1 MVAIYI
7 DDSLV
12 YYTLFEDEALL
23 ALDVKLTL
31 DIEDSGSLSFV
42 LPPGNAQYDAIRKM
56 KSIVTVYQ
64 DDVMLFR
71 GRVTECE
78 RDFYNQKSV
87 YCEGDRSFL
96 NDSLWE
102 EQTVT
107 GKVLNFFRSLID
119 NHNAQVDEEKRF
131 TVGVVTAVDADTPIE
146 GFQRIETRRHWDTAT
161 ILDDRLLS
169 VYGGYIRTR
178 TEGGTTYID
187 WIKEFEEES
196 TQPIAF
202 SVNLLDLTDKMDA
215 SDVFTCLIP
224 LGYSEIGDDGTYEDP
239 VDITSVNNG
248 IKYIENAEAVKKYG
262 RIWRSKTWANTKD
275 PAKLLEKGREY
286 LKTGV
291 ELRTLEIKAVDMH
304 LTSGQIEMI
313 RIGTKVQIESDP
325 HGISLKMVCAKLEP
339 DIENPENTTYTFG
352 VKPRTLTE
360 AVIRNEKETCSLTG
374 KGRGGGG
381 GGKSVE
387 EELQEIFRW
396 AKISV
401 DEANANIYLNAGE
414 INQLTGRMSQAE
426 IDIDGVS
433 AQILLKASQKTV
445 DELTSRV
452 SSAEIAIDG
461 ANAAINLKASQETVD
476 TLTGRVSTAEA
487 TLTVQAGQIS
497 SKVSKDGVISEINQ
511 SAESVVIKAS
521 KINLS
526 GYVTASQL
534 EAEIANI
541 KITDSSYITTAGL
554 STQSMDA
561 NYVDTNTLAV
571 GGTQAKWKEI
581 TVVTDTSLSKSYTT
595 VPGGNGMDYVVI
607 GGVTLSEDKE
617 TIYYLGH

>member
-12 YYTLFEDEALL
+12 YSTLFEDEAQI

-31 DIEDSGSLSFV
+31 DIEDSGCLSFV

-87 YCEGDRSFL
+87 YCEGDRCFL

-107 GKVLNFFRSLID
+107 GKVLNFFKSLID
-119 NHNAQVDEEKRF
+119 NHNGQVEKEKRF

-146 GFQRIETRRHWDTAT
+146 GDQRIETRRHWDTAT

-178 TEGGTTYID
+178 TKGGTTYID
-187 WIKEFEEES
+187 WLKEFEEES
-196 TQPIAF
+196 AQPIAF
-202 SVNLLDLTDKMDA
+202 SVNLLDLTEKMDA

-224 LGYSEIGDDGTYEDP
+224 LGYSEIGEDGTYEDP
-239 VDITSVNNG
+239 VDITSVNG
-248 IKYIENAEAVKKYG
+248 GVKYIQNEEAVKKYG
-262 RIWRSKTWANTKD
+262 KIWRSKTWANTKD
-275 PAKLLEKGREY
+275 PAKLLKKGREY

-291 ELRTLEIKAVDMH
+291 ELRTLTIKAVDMH
-304 LTSGQIEMI
+304 LTSGQIQMI
-313 RIGTKVQIESDP
+313 GIGTKVQIESDP
-325 HGISLKMVCAKLEP
+325 HGISLQMVCAKLEP
-339 DIENPENTTYTFG
+339 DIDNPENTTYTFG

-360 AVIRNEKETCSLTG
+360 AVIRNEKETSSLTG

-381 GGKSVE
+381 GGGGKSVE
-387 EELQEIFRW
+387 EELSEILRW
-396 AKISV
+396 AKITV
-401 DEANANIYLNAGE
+401 DEANSKITMNAGL
-414 INQLTGRMSQAE
+414 IDKTQQYMSAAG
-426 IDIDGVS
+426 IDIDGELAEVK
-433 AQILLKASQKTV
+433 ILATK
-445 DELTSRV
+445 
-452 SSAEIAIDG
+452 
-461 ANAAINLKASQETVD
+461 ETTD
-476 TLTGRVSTAEA
+476 ALTGRVSKAE
-487 TLTVQAGQIS
+487 S
-497 SKVSKDGVISEINQ
+497 SIKVNSDNIELKVSKDGVISAINQ
-511 SAESVVIKAS
+511 TAESITISANKV
-521 KINLS
+521 NLK

-534 EAEIANI
+534 SALESDLASVTSGTVQASHLYTQNL
-541 KITDSSYITTAGL
+541 TA
-554 STQSMDA
+554 
-561 NYVDTNTLAV
+561 TNTVRLA
-571 GGTQAKWKEI
+571 GHTCSWEKLE
-581 TVVTDTSLSKSYTT
+581 VVTDVSLSKSHTT

-607 GGVTLSEDKE
+607 GGVSLTKTTEELKF
-617 TIYYLGH
+617 LGR